1 MNIIER
7 IQEKTPKKNK
17 LGLKIASVLGAVSLA
32 VAESGL
38 VDRRPVLK
46 IALEVLSVKLGAVAV
61 YNAQK
66 VEDGSIDVK

>member
-7 IQEKTPKKNK
+7 IKEKTPKKNK

-38 VDRRPVLK
+38 VDNRPILK
-46 IALEVLSVKLGAVAV
+46 IGLEVLSVKLGAIAV

-66 VEDGSIDVK
+66 VENGQTNN

>member
-38 VDRRPVLK
+38 VDNRPVLK
-46 IALEVLSVKLGAVAV
+46 IALEVLSVKLGAIAV

-66 VEDGSIDVK
+66 VEDGQANN

>member
-46 IALEVLSVKLGAVAV
+46 IALEVLSVKLGAIAV
-61 YNAQK
+61 NNAQK
-66 VEDGSIDVK
+66 VENGPVNN

>member
-46 IALEVLSVKLGAVAV
+46 IALEVLSVKLGAIAV
-61 YNAQK
+61 YKAQK
-66 VEDGSIDVK
+66 VEDGPVNN

>member
-38 VDRRPVLK
+38 VDNRPLIK
-46 IALEVLSVKLGAVAV
+46 IGLEVLSVKLGTIAV

-66 VEDGSIDVK
+66 VEDGQTNN

>member
-7 IQEKTPKKNK
+7 IKEKTPKKNK

-32 VAESGL
+32 VAESGI
-38 VDRRPVLK
+38 VDHRPLLK
-46 IALEVLSVKLGAVAV
+46 IGLEVLSVKLGAVAV

-66 VEDGSIDVK
+66 VEDAND

>member
-38 VDRRPVLK
+38 VDRRPLIK
-46 IALEVLSVKLGAVAV
+46 IGLEVLSVKLGAIAV

-66 VEDGSIDVK
+66 VENAND

>member
-38 VDRRPVLK
+38 VDNRPILK
-46 IALEVLSVKLGAVAV
+46 IGLEVLSVKLGAIAV

-66 VEDGSIDVK
+66 VEDGQVNN

>member
-38 VDRRPVLK
+38 VDQKPMLK
-46 IALEVLSVKLGAVAV
+46 LGLEVLAVKLGAIAV

-66 VEDGSIDVK
+66 VEK

>member
-46 IALEVLSVKLGAVAV
+46 IALEVLSVKLGAIAI

-66 VEDGSIDVK
+66 VEDGPVNN